1 MFLCFPLQGGYMAQQ
16 DSPKPTQP
24 AAVPNETYYL
34 NRDAQQSPNRRSLG
48 IALIVVGMIWLV
60 TMWTPTISPFSFGAL
75 GSETIL
81 DHTTT
86 GEQFVLD
93 AGSAD
98 VQLVHGSGSDI
109 RIEAIRDGGDSD
121 DYQVNIEEDG
131 NLVRVSHTA
140 APCFFFCNRSLSYRI
155 TLPSEIATT
164 VQTLSGDVIAEGLA
178 NPIVLRTTS
187 GDIDLTGMSGAF
199 QANSTSGDITLEDG
213 NLASA
218 KIETTSGDVQLSGAS
233 NTIQIKT
240 VSGNIELQDVRNGQL
255 DLTTIS
261 GDIDF
266 NGSIA
271 GSTVSHLDTVSG
283 AVQLYLPYDSNIAV
297 DASSVSGAVATDF
310 TMSGVQEERTLRGA
324 IGDGT
329 TPLTIKTTSGD
340 VDVLQQ

>member
-1 MFLCFPLQGGYMAQQ
+1 MSQQ
-16 DSPKPTQP
+16 DSPKPTQS
-24 AAVPNETYYL
+24 AAVPNEPYYL
-34 NRDAQQSPNRRSLG
+34 NRDTQQSPNRRSLG

-60 TMWTPTISPFSFGAL
+60 TMWTPTVRPFSFGAH
-75 GSETIL
+75 GNETIL
-81 DHTTT
+81 DRTTT

-98 VQLVHGSGSDI
+98 VELIRGSGSDI
-109 RIEAIRDGGDSD
+109 RIEAIRDGGNSD
-121 DYQVNIEEDG
+121 DYQVVIEEAG
-131 NLVRVSHTA
+131 NVVRVSHTA

-155 TLPSEIATT
+155 TLPAEIATT
-164 VQTLSGDVIAEGLA
+164 VQTLSGDVIAEDLA
-178 NPIVLRTTS
+178 NPVTMRTTS
-187 GDIDLTGMSGAF
+187 GDIEMRGMSGTF

-218 KIETTSGDVQLSGAS
+218 RIETTSGDVQLAGAS
-233 NTIQIKT
+233 NTIQIRT

-261 GDIDF
+261 GDIEFD
-266 NGSIA
+266 GSIA
-271 GSTVSHLDTVSG
+271 GNTLSHLDTVSG
-283 AVQLYLPYDSNIAV
+283 SVHLHFPDDSNITV

-310 TMSGVQEERTLRGA
+310 AISGVQEEHVLRGA

-340 VDVLQQ
+340 VDILQQ